1 MQDYWY
7 KQTKEK
13 PLFPDLI
20 WSKPENK
27 LTAGKLLIIGGNA
40 HGFTA
45 PATAY
50 AEAVNAGTGTVRVL
64 LPDSLSKT
72 VGRQFSAGE
81 FATSTPS
88 GSFSQQALAE
98 FMDLSVWADGVLIAG
113 DLGRNSE
120 TTVLLEKYVSKSK
133 ALLTLVNDAVDDFV
147 TTTNGI
153 TERQDTL
160 LVLSLNQ
167 LQKLYSTLKLPTAV
181 THSMDLLRLVEA
193 LHELTLKFPF
203 FVITHHLGQIMVA
216 IGGEVSTTPKDQP
229 LTQIAA
235 HASVWWLQNPS
246 KPFEALTSSL
256 VSP

>member
-167 LQKLYSTLKLPTAV
+167 LQKLYSTLKLPT
-181 THSMDLLRLVEA
+181 
-193 LHELTLKFPF
+193 
-203 FVITHHLGQIMVA
+203 
-216 IGGEVSTTPKDQP
+216 
-229 LTQIAA
+229 
-235 HASVWWLQNPS
+235 
-246 KPFEALTSSL
+246 
-256 VSP
+256 